1 MVTLG
6 SMSVATVDEES
17 TISSCSL
24 VSEGGRDAVRDDA
37 VLWSCDMRCDSCVL
51 GVMI

>member
-1 MVTLG
+1 MILG
-6 SMSVATVDEES
+6 STSVAAVNEES

-24 VSEGGRDAVRDDA
+24 VSDEGRDAMRDDA
-37 VLWSCDMRCDSCVL
+37 VLWSWDMRCDSCVL